1 MNNILQEYYF
11 RRTPENTELYNAY
24 RRGEVDLFGNPVGTP
39 LAESAANPNL
49 TDTSVIP
56 TTPTTTT
63 SVDTTTDSQSPSTDD
78 SGIGM
83 LAGEQDL
90 SNVIPAEMEAIDDTT
105 SYKDRYDKLKIEL
118 TNQMDALKLNGFTYV
133 NPGDL
138 DYIIDYQADVFAKA
152 GVDSILDIGK
162 KSVKTSSEDV
172 VVEKTTDPNGNV
184 IY

>member
-1 MNNILQEYYF
+1 MSNVVSEFFNN
-11 RRTPENTELYNAY
+11 RTPETQALYNAY
-24 RRGEVDLFGNPVGTP
+24 KRGEIDIFGNPKGTP

-49 TDTSVIP
+49 TDTSVIS

-63 SVDTTTDSQSPSTDD
+63 SVDTTTAPSQPSTDV

-83 LAGEQDL
+83 LAGTQDL

-105 SYKDRYDKLKIEL
+105 SYEDRYDKLKIEL

-138 DYIIDYQADVFAKA
+138 DYIIAC
-152 GVDSILDIGK
+152 
-162 KSVKTSSEDV
+162 SSMM
-172 VVEKTTDPNGNV
+172 
-184 IY
+184 